1 MKKIKKQHVIKG
13 GAVIALFLAGV
24 FLLNQQQAVKKVKAD
39 TLPTTG
45 SVTLDGDDATNKYVV
60 PADATGRGG
69 LDLPDDEDWFQNA
82 GNIPSLSKNIINT
95 YTSNIDD
102 SAQYA
107 GTLSD
112 GTVLFQ
118 VDSRSE
124 KLSAFP
130 SAFLF
135 RKVMLKTEADGEK
148 LSEVYLAT
156 GTSSYSMN
164 ANNSGKVLESSRD
177 GGLPTISNN
186 NQVSGVYHGTKP
198 NGSTT
203 ETKYAY
209 TFDGAT
215 MAGFSWKQVTTPFTK
230 PNSYALNRID
240 AIPGQNDGKQYVI
253 EGGRVLDVTEGNDRE
268 GLEVLEYDAALGE
281 IRETGHT
288 MMIDSVADATGHAV
302 SRSTSNYFSDLR
314 RYGDCYILLVFHG
327 TYVDSVPSVS
337 HIYKLD
343 ATDWSKIDSLQVSD
357 LGTDIVRANAVEG
370 LNIADTTHY
379 YYMDYSNDKSRLM
392 KLKPDT
398 FTTELVKEFPKG
410 TIVQDIT
417 KYTNSDGD
425 DEYSVYMTLDSEA
438 VNDAMF
444 SSYLSD
450 PGIVLGT
457 LDENLAIKNLRG
469 LAATG
474 TLTMNSFSPIPNTT
488 DLYAIAGAASVDS
501 DFITGPYNKRPGATQ
516 AAFYG
521 TLSLLDDYSPGI
533 KFTKNNLIVD
543 INSSKATLETALLD
557 GIEVT
562 DTYDFSDKNISG
574 KKDMEWLRAR
584 INRNPNRINYLLPEN
599 QRYPEID
606 WETLGFDKTSSGPQK
621 VKYFVSD
628 GSLQSSAISRW
639 INKTTTETKI
649 DEDKEY
655 ALDAHNFH
663 LPLEGIASSVST
675 DEKFKEL
682 AKTVAWSLINHESSD
697 GDHGEGLDEDS
708 LSGKFSD
715 SKVKVDQA
723 QLEALQK
730 ATTAKPYPVDIVYTP
745 ETGVEITNR
754 VWVFVTGKNTLP
766 NSETNPAVTPKD
778 SNGLVYY
785 ADDYS
790 LPFRLRGTQDK
801 DQILTDGNVKV
812 YDYYD
817 STHED
822 VDELPALADANTVPD
837 KLTGNFQVVQNAT
850 APGVLNLS
858 INYKWE
864 GATDAYHTT
873 GETITGNLDVTLTG
887 HALWH
892 VRQVILDASDEI
904 VVPSESYL
912 TIENVLTNGGTSII
926 DANYQANLTAKS
938 DKLSA
943 SPAFTEVSIPTDH
956 LPNAADQV
964 QLSLVVPEFYQYLGY
979 YCTTEQADS
988 QGSSHIGHTT
998 YTNGLLQL
1006 DKTTLNDPGEF
1017 WITLYLKP
1025 NQTGQGTNKTPQPYS
1040 WDYEQNDLGKIKTK

>member
-1 MKKIKKQHVIKG
+1 MKKIKKQQAITGGVI
-13 GAVIALFLAGV
+13 VALLLAGSFWFSQKETV
-24 FLLNQQQAVKKVKAD
+24 QKVKAD

-45 SVTLDGDDATNKYVV
+45 SVTLDSSDVSNKYVV

-69 LDLPDDEDWFQNA
+69 LDLPDNEDWFQNA

-124 KLSAFP
+124 KLSGFP
-130 SAFLF
+130 STFLF
-135 RKVMLKTEADGEK
+135 RKVMLKTKADGEK

-209 TFDGAT
+209 TFNGET
-215 MAGFSWKQVTTPFTK
+215 MAGFSWKQVTTNFVK
-230 PNSYALNRID
+230 PNSFALNRID

-253 EGGRVLDVTEGNDRE
+253 EGGRVLDVNEGNDRT

-281 IRETGHT
+281 INDTGKI
-288 MMIDSVADATGHAV
+288 MMIDSVADATGQSV
-302 SRSTSNYFSDLR
+302 SRSSSNYFSDLR

-327 TYVDSVPSVS
+327 TYVDSIPSVS

-343 ATDWSKIDSLQVSD
+343 AADWSKIDSLQVSD

-370 LNIADTTHY
+370 LNIADTSHY
-379 YYMDYSNDKSRLM
+379 YYMDYSNQKSRLM

-410 TIVQDIT
+410 TIIQDIT

-457 LDENLAIKNLRG
+457 LDENLSIKNLRG

-501 DFITGPYNKRPGATQ
+501 DFIKGPYQKRSGATQ

-543 INSSKATLETALLD
+543 INSPKAALETALLD

-574 KKDMEWLRAR
+574 KKDVEWLKAR
-584 INRNPNRINYLLPEN
+584 INRNPNRINYLLPES

-639 INKTTTETKI
+639 INKTTTETKVE
-649 DEDKEY
+649 EDKKY

-663 LPLEGIASSVST
+663 IPLQGIDSAVST
-675 DEKFKEL
+675 DKKFKEL

-697 GDHGEGLDEDS
+697 GEHGEGLDEDS
-708 LSGKFSD
+708 LAGKFSD
-715 SKVKVDQA
+715 TKVQVDQA
-723 QLEALQK
+723 QLKALQK
-730 ATTAKPYPVDIVYTP
+730 ATTAKPYPVDITYTP
-745 ETGVEITNR
+745 EAGVEITNR
-754 VWVFVTGKNTLP
+754 IWVFVTGKNTLP

-801 DQILTDGNVKV
+801 NQILTDGKVKV

-817 STHED
+817 STHEEE
-822 VDELPALADANTVPD
+822 DELPALADASTTPG
-837 KLTGNFQVVQNAT
+837 KLTGDFQIVQDAA
-850 APGVLNLS
+850 APGVLTLS
-858 INYKWE
+858 INYTWE
-864 GATDAYHTT
+864 GATDAYHTSGKT
-873 GETITGNLDVTLTG
+873 TTGNLEVTLTG

-892 VRQVILDASDEI
+892 VRQVVLNSSDEI
-904 VVPSESYL
+904 VVPSKSYL
-912 TIENVLTNGGTSII
+912 TIQNVLSNGGNPII

-943 SPAFTEVSIPTDH
+943 NPVFTEVSIPTDH
-956 LPNAADQV
+956 LLNAADQV

-979 YCTTEQADS
+979 YCTTEQSDP
-988 QGSSHIGHTT
+988 QGNSHSGHSS
-998 YTNGLLQL
+998 YTSGLLKL
-1006 DKTTLNDPGEF
+1006 DKTTLNDLGEF

-1025 NQTGQGTNKTPQPYS
+1025 STNDQGASKTPQPYS
-1040 WDYEQNDLGKIKTK
+1040 WDYEQNDLGKIKTQ